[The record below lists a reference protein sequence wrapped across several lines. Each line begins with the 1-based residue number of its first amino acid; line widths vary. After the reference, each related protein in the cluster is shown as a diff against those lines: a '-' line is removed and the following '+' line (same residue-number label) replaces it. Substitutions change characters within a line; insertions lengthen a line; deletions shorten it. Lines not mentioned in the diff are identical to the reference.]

1 VHDDR
6 LRLTWSVRD
15 EGGNENEANRVLADL
30 GRMCREA
37 CVARFP
43 EESGYSVAHRRMS
56 GALEGHATHVSRGAF
71 RALVSVQRFDR
82 PGSNGAPGTEIR
94 VVAAAKRD
102 AVTALARRPDRRYV
116 QWGIAGC
123 AAGTVALGMAALQI
137 AGQLSTWAHVLALIP
152 ALMAW
157 RMAMAMRLASE
168 LKRQSALPPADEVTA
183 EDDEA
188 CRGED
193 ERWLEVLAIV
203 AAQRDATSERF
214 SCGGFRNPGAVPG
227 TIAAFVEPPITPT
240 ERPRALPIPNLA
252 LPPLGRTTAV

>member
-1 VHDDR
+1 
-6 LRLTWSVRD
+6 
-15 EGGNENEANRVLADL
+15 
-30 GRMCREA
+30 M
-37 CVARFP
+37 ARFP

-71 RALVSVQRFDR
+71 RALVSVQRFER
-82 PGSNGAPGTEIR
+82 PASNGAPGTEIR
-94 VVAAAKRD
+94 VVASAKRETC
-102 AVTALARRPDRRYV
+102 TALARPERRYV

-168 LKRQSALPPADEVTA
+168 MKRQSALPPADEVVA
-183 EDDEA
+183 PEDDEA
-188 CRGED
+188 RIAED

-227 TIAAFVEPPITPT
+227 TIAAFVEPPITPM
-240 ERPRALPIPNLA
+240 ERPRTLPMPNLA

>member
-1 VHDDR
+1 
-6 LRLTWSVRD
+6 LTWSVRD
-15 EGGNENEANRVLADL
+15 EGGNEVEANRVLADL
-30 GRMCREA
+30 GRLCRDA
-37 CVARFP
+37 CVTRFP

-56 GALEGHATHVSRGAF
+56 GALEGHATHVQRGAF

-82 PGSNGAPGTEIR
+82 PGSNGARSTEIR
-94 VVAAAKRD
+94 VVASAHRD
-102 AVTALARRPDRRYV
+102 AVVALVRPDRRYV

-157 RMAMAMRLASE
+157 RMAMAMRLATE
-168 LKRQSALPPADEVTA
+168 LKRQSALPPADELTSP
-183 EDDEA
+183 EDDESRRA
-188 CRGED
+188 EK

-214 SCGGFRNPGAVPG
+214 SSGGFRNPGAMPG

-240 ERPRALPIPNLA
+240 ERPRTLPMPNLA
-252 LPPLGRTTAV
+252 MPPLGRTTAV